1 MTEDKDKGEVE
12 AAPSEVDTLEAKAEE
27 LEPVAGELDAPADA
41 DAATDAD
48 AEPPAEADAPGVPKA
63 TEFPHSKPPGER
75 KYYFDHPK
83 NVDKV
88 LRWFFIGCGLL
99 LVADVFVK
107 FFHVPFHHHAAF
119 PEQASFAEGRFE
131 RWGFFYA
138 FYGFAACVLLVL
150 AATQLRKVLMRREDY
165 YDAR

>member
-1 MTEDKDKGEVE
+1 MSTEHDEQTETEPTDGGDAVVAEGDAVVDE
-12 AAPSEVDTLEAKAEE
+12 PGTPSHT
-27 LEPVAGELDAPADA
+27 VAD
-41 DAATDAD
+41 
-48 AEPPAEADAPGVPKA
+48 
-63 TEFPHSKPPGER
+63 HSKPLNER
-75 KYYFDHPK
+75 KHYFDHQE
-83 NVDKV
+83 NIDKV
-88 LRWFFIGCGLL
+88 LRWFFIGCALL

-119 PEQASFAEGRFE
+119 PEDATFAEGRFE